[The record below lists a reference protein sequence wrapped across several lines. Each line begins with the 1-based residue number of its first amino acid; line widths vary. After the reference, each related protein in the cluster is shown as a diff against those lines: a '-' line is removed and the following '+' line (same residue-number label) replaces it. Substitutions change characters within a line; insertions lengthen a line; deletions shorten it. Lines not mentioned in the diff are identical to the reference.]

1 VVLVVVVFVVADST
15 VVGTALVPSK
25 AYLHLMNEMA
35 DVNLGVVPDSRSTW
49 TRGPNRSQDRVENT
63 I

>member
-1 VVLVVVVFVVADST
+1 
-15 VVGTALVPSK
+15 
-25 AYLHLMNEMA
+25 MA